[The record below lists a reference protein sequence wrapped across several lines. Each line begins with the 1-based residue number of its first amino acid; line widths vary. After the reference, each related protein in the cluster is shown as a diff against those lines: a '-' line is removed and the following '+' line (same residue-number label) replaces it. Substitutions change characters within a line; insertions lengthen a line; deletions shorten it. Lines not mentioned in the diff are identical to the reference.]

1 MYIAKIVKKG
11 TNQPELYYC
20 HTDPLGTIKALTD
33 TNGQVVKTFEHEPFD
48 RESMETGA
56 LEDESCFTGKRLYS
70 TSLYYFN
77 ARYYDPT
84 IGRFIS
90 ADPARQGLNGYVYCS
105 NSPLMFV
112 NPDGMEKS
120 MIDPGHRGDDPGAVS
135 LNKLYYEK
143 DYALDTALKLGVLL
157 EEAGHTVY
165 FTRIGDLNV
174 ILKSRADFPN
184 DNDVDIF
191 VSIHFNAHEDTTAQG
206 FEVVVYKL
214 GTDSARLA
222 KSIESYAIAEGYN
235 VRETKPSNKLVVR
248 ETKMQAI
255 IVEAGFMT
263 NDHVL
268 KYY

>member
-1 MYIAKIVKKG
+1 
-11 TNQPELYYC
+11 
-20 HTDPLGTIKALTD
+20 
-33 TNGQVVKTFEHEPFD
+33 
-48 RESMETGA
+48 
-56 LEDESCFTGKRLYS
+56 
-70 TSLYYFN
+70 
-77 ARYYDPT
+77 
-84 IGRFIS
+84 
-90 ADPARQGLNGYVYCS
+90 
-105 NSPLMFV
+105 MFV

-214 GTDSARLA
+214 GTESVRLT